1 MQGIQLVV
9 PGPNQVRVEEYEIG
23 EPGPTQIRVRTEV
36 SLVSAGTEL
45 AIYTGIHQGLTN
57 PETRWPKYPQPM
69 GYMAVTRVEQVGP
82 GVESVRVG
90 DRLLTSTGHASHAL
104 VDAGPGAPRRMWP
117 LPEDAP

>member
-57 PETRWPKYPQPM
+57 PNVNWPKYPQAM
-69 GYMAVTRVEQVGP
+69 GYMAVVRVEQVGP
-82 GVESVRVG
+82 AVDAYRTGE
-90 DRLLTSTGHASHAL
+90 RLLTSTGHTSYAL
-104 VDAGPGAPRRMWP
+104 LDGSSAAGARMWR
-117 LPEDAP
+117 LPD